1 MELKILKDINGNLIH
16 DGVIIKK
23 VLNTDSGE
31 LKGGFVK
38 WHEDEA
44 CFKCGESVLI
54 GEYMCDF
61 IIVNDG
67 EN

>member
-1 MELKILKDINGNLIH
+1 MELKILKDINGNLIY

-23 VLNTDSGE
+23 VLNTDRGE
-31 LKGGFVK
+31 FKGGIVK
-38 WHEDEA
+38 WHEDEV
-44 CFKCGESVLI
+44 CFKCDEVVLI

-67 EN
+67 KN